1 MTRARLS
8 AWHTA
13 VFSALGIGT
22 LVNCGGASERSD
34 EADGSE
40 AGSAGV
46 SATGGTAGTGGASGG
61 VGGAAGSAPGGVGGG
76 PRNLDFQRC
85 TDPMPVVDYV
95 HDVPVATG
103 LVRCAGGWLHRVAR
117 GECPSALPRAEGIG
131 AVESGC
137 TSDADCIE
145 RPEGWC
151 YPVDPNPSVCGAP
164 SGRYVGQCRYGCVRD
179 EDCES
184 GAICTCGEWTGQ
196 CVPSGCGT
204 DADCNGFFCASG
216 SSYGPFTCQTAS
228 DECMTE
234 ADCAGGRCNEARQ
247 CEALPGTGGVGGT
260 CGRPFL
266 VAGEART
273 ADALGAPLGWFRSLS
288 PDIRQ
293 LSSAARARLV
303 EHWTELA
310 RMEHASVAAFARFTL
325 ELVSLGAP
333 AALVEASQRAM
344 GDEIEHARLCFGL
357 ASAYAGR
364 EIGPGRLSVEGAL
377 DDRSFETIVRTAI
390 LEACVGETLAAVEA
404 EDAAERA
411 TDPEV
416 RRVLARI
423 AGDEARHAE
432 LGFRFLG
439 WALGRAEPALRERL
453 ARALGDAV
461 RSELAACDALVTRR
475 DDSLSMHGMPSNSE
489 RRTVRELALRE
500 IVEPAARSLSAPN

>member
-8 AWHTA
+8 AWHRA

-22 LVNCGGASERSD
+22 LVNCGGVSEHSD
-34 EADGSE
+34 EPDGSE
-40 AGSAGV
+40 GGSAGV
-46 SATGGTAGTGGASGG
+46 SATGGIVGTGGSVSGG

-76 PRNLDFQRC
+76 PRNVDFQRC
-85 TDPMPVVDYV
+85 TDPMPLIDYI
-95 HDVPVATG
+95 HDVPVETG
-103 LVRCAGGWLHRVAR
+103 LVQCAGGWVHRPAR
-117 GECPSALPRAEGIG
+117 GECPSTLPRAEGVG

-137 TSDADCIE
+137 TSDADCTE

-151 YPVDPNPSVCGAP
+151 YRADPNPSYCGAP
-164 SGRYVGQCRYGCVRD
+164 SGRHVGQCQYGCVRD
-179 EDCES
+179 ENCAS
-184 GAICTCGEWTGQ
+184 GTICTCFELTGQ
-196 CVPSGCGT
+196 CVPSGCAT
-204 DADCNGFFCASG
+204 DADCNGFLCASR
-216 SSYGPFTCQTAS
+216 STYGPFTCQTAS
-228 DECMTE
+228 DECMTD
-234 ADCAGGRCNEARQ
+234 ADCPGGRCNEARR
-247 CEALPGTGGVGGT
+247 CEALPSTGAGGT

-273 ADALGAPLGWFRSLS
+273 ADALGGPSGWFRSVN
-288 PDIRQ
+288 PDIRK
-293 LSSAARARLV
+293 LSSTARARLA

-333 AALVEASQRAM
+333 AALVEASQQAM

-357 ASAYAGR
+357 ASAYAER
-364 EIGPGRLSVEGAL
+364 EIGPGRLAVEGAL

-416 RRVLARI
+416 RRVLAHI
-423 AGDEARHAE
+423 ARDEARHAE

-461 RSELAACDALVTRR
+461 RSELAACDALLTRA
-475 DDSLSMHGMPSNSE
+475 DDSLSKHGMPSNAE

-500 IVEPAARSLSAPN
+500 IVEPAARSLSVPN